1 MLIFNFFSRFPN
13 ICCTSPGNLQLA
25 CEPLQMSS
33 LFEACDHLTTIPQA
47 TPHILGPLQIDGVTD
62 RLWRKD
68 SLSIIEDL
76 VSFLVS

>member
-1 MLIFNFFSRFPN
+1 
-13 ICCTSPGNLQLA
+13 
-25 CEPLQMSS
+25 MSS